1 VHINVRYIQGALDI
15 LDNGDIRGIIDD
27 YTFLSYIQ
35 GKEEDYEINGP
46 IFNTYLYGIAF
57 PKEFSEE
64 QIKNINKGLLEFQST
79 KGYSDLKEKYNLNH
93 TQKNKEF
100 RDINVYEAAGVYFIF
115 IGVMGLSLIL
125 SCIPHPKFQ
134 SESFKNM
141 CVRRKPRQRMYEEED
156 MTITT
161 RIELPDLKI
170 AHRHSVSQVNIGFE
184 QPRDFRSVVEEGNLT
199 TWEDVQEN
207 TLRLIRATTLSL
219 LLYENAYLEGLNR
232 MSKYIQVEMLQKQN
246 LTNSIHRF
254 INR

>member
-1 VHINVRYIQGALDI
+1 MSDEHM
-15 LDNGDIRGIIDD
+15 
-27 YTFLSYIQ
+27 
-35 GKEEDYEINGP
+35 
-46 IFNTYLYGIAF
+46 
-57 PKEFSEE
+57 
-64 QIKNINKGLLEFQST
+64 KNINKGLLEFQN
-79 KGYSDLKEKYNLNH
+79 KKDYSELKEKYNLNH
-93 TQKNKEF
+93 TQKSKEF

-115 IGVMGLSLIL
+115 IAVMGFSLIL
-125 SCIPHPKFQ
+125 SCVPHPKFQ

-141 CVRRKPRQRMYEEED
+141 CNRRKPRQRMYEEED

-161 RIELPDLKI
+161 RIELPDLKV
-170 AHRHSVSQVNIGFE
+170 ANRNSVSQVNIAFE
-184 QPRDFRSVVEEGNLT
+184 QPRDFRAVLEEANLT